1 MSVGNRLRGNY
12 GVQLD
17 YKKRMK
23 SRWRK
28 PIRIDWID
36 QTNLSREMGLALWSV
51 KTTPWGAY
59 FTGIYPVEC
68 RAYSTGARST
78 RLSNVETWPPDN
90 INWILSH
97 RSDLLGIGG
106 GKISGK
112 LGEVTLVLVD
122 KKTASPPIKAK
133 ALLLDDDSVP
143 FLIGFEDIMTD
154 IKLVCD
160 YESKT
165 SFFQIRW
172 FWRRGTDPAKGR
184 L

>member
-1 MSVGNRLRGNY
+1 MSTSIELEFETHIDLDFVEQGIAVHLIRLTASLQLQTREGWTRKYKALVDTGN
-12 GVQLD
+12 
-17 YKKRMK
+17 
-23 SRWRK
+23 
-28 PIRIDWID
+28 PISVIP
-36 QTNLSREMGLALWSV
+36 NSVWS
-51 KTTPWGAY
+51 KGK
-59 FTGIYPVEC
+59 
-68 RAYSTGARST
+68 
-78 RLSNVETWPPDN
+78 

-106 GKISGK
+106 GKVSGK

-160 YESKT
+160 YKSKT
-165 SFFQIRW
+165 SFFQIR
-172 FWRRGTDPAKGR
+172 
-184 L
+184 

>member
-1 MSVGNRLRGNY
+1 MSTSIELEFETHIDLDFVEQGIAVHLIRLTASLQLQTSEGWTRKYKALFDTGN
-12 GVQLD
+12 
-17 YKKRMK
+17 
-23 SRWRK
+23 
-28 PIRIDWID
+28 PISVIP
-36 QTNLSREMGLALWSV
+36 NSVWS
-51 KTTPWGAY
+51 KGK
-59 FTGIYPVEC
+59 
-68 RAYSTGARST
+68 
-78 RLSNVETWPPDN
+78 

-106 GKISGK
+106 GKVSGK

-160 YESKT
+160 YKSKT
-165 SFFQIRW
+165 SFFQIR
-172 FWRRGTDPAKGR
+172 
-184 L
+184 

>member
-1 MSVGNRLRGNY
+1 MSTSIELEFETHIDLDFVEQGIAVHLIRLTASLQLQTREGRTRKYKALVDTGN
-12 GVQLD
+12 
-17 YKKRMK
+17 
-23 SRWRK
+23 
-28 PIRIDWID
+28 PISVIP
-36 QTNLSREMGLALWSV
+36 NSVWS
-51 KTTPWGAY
+51 KGK
-59 FTGIYPVEC
+59 
-68 RAYSTGARST
+68 
-78 RLSNVETWPPDN
+78 

-106 GKISGK
+106 GKVSGK

-160 YESKT
+160 YKSKT
-165 SFFQIRW
+165 SFFQIR
-172 FWRRGTDPAKGR
+172 
-184 L
+184 

>member
-1 MSVGNRLRGNY
+1 MNFPYTLLKGESVSTSIELEFETHIDLDFVEQGIAEHLIRLTASLQLQTREGWTRKYKALVDTGN
-12 GVQLD
+12 
-17 YKKRMK
+17 
-23 SRWRK
+23 
-28 PIRIDWID
+28 PISVIP
-36 QTNLSREMGLALWSV
+36 NSVWS
-51 KTTPWGAY
+51 KGK
-59 FTGIYPVEC
+59 
-68 RAYSTGARST
+68 
-78 RLSNVETWPPDN
+78 

-106 GKISGK
+106 GKVSGK

-165 SFFQIRW
+165 SFFQIR
-172 FWRRGTDPAKGR
+172 
-184 L
+184 

>member
-1 MSVGNRLRGNY
+1 MSTSIELEFETHIDLDFVEQGIAVHLIRLTASLQLQTREGWTRKYKALVDTGN
-12 GVQLD
+12 
-17 YKKRMK
+17 
-23 SRWRK
+23 
-28 PIRIDWID
+28 PISVIP
-36 QTNLSREMGLALWSV
+36 NSVWS
-51 KTTPWGAY
+51 KGK
-59 FTGIYPVEC
+59 
-68 RAYSTGARST
+68 
-78 RLSNVETWPPDN
+78 

-106 GKISGK
+106 GKVSGK

-160 YESKT
+160 YKSKT
-165 SFFQIRW
+165 SSFQIQ
-172 FWRRGTDPAKGR
+172 
-184 L
+184 

>member
-1 MSVGNRLRGNY
+1 VSTSIELEFETHIDLDFVEQGIAVHLIRLTASLQLQTREGRTRKYKALVDTGNPISVIPNS
-12 GVQLD
+12 V
-17 YKKRMK
+17 
-23 SRWRK
+23 
-28 PIRIDWID
+28 
-36 QTNLSREMGLALWSV
+36 WS
-51 KTTPWGAY
+51 KGK
-59 FTGIYPVEC
+59 
-68 RAYSTGARST
+68 
-78 RLSNVETWPPDN
+78 

-106 GKISGK
+106 GKVSGK

-160 YESKT
+160 YKSKT
-165 SFFQIRW
+165 SFFQIR
-172 FWRRGTDPAKGR
+172 
-184 L
+184 